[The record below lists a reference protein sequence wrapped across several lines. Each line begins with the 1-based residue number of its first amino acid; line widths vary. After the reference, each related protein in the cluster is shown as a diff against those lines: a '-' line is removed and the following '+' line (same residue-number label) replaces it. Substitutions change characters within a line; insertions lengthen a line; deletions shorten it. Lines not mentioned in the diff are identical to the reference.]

1 MSASA
6 LVNGYVAQALHAAQ
20 QQGIPDVVVARAL
33 IDRAIGIYKQTR
45 TAEDIAAEL
54 DFLAQNL
61 DDDQRHAFM
70 RP

>member
-6 LVNGYVAQALHAAQ
+6 LVNGFVEQALQAAQ
-20 QQGIPDVVVARAL
+20 RQGIPENVVARAL

>member
-6 LVNGYVAQALHAAQ
+6 LVHGFVEQALHAAQ
-20 QQGIPDVVVARAL
+20 QQGIPANVVARAL

-45 TAEDIAAEL
+45 SAEDIAAEL